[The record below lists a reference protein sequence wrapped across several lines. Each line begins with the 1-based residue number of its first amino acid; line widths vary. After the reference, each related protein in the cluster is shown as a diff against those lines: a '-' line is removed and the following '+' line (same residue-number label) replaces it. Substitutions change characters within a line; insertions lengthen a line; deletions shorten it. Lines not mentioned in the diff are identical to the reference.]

1 MSAFLILDDQDNVA
15 LALDDL
21 PAGATVKGVLLQ
33 EPIPAGHKLALTALE
48 PGTSIRKYAQII
60 GFARVPIAPGTHV
73 HTHNCDVQ
81 SFSRDYAFGAEAQGT
96 SLVATPATFEGF
108 LRSDGRAGTRNYIAV
123 LTSVNCSATVAKAIA
138 GQFTD
143 DAVRA
148 EFPNVDGVVA
158 FTHGTGCGQ
167 NIKGEGL
174 ALLRRVLSGYAT
186 HPNVAGALVVGLG
199 CEVNQIPDFLKEEG
213 LETGARLRTLVI
225 QESGGTRKTVEA
237 GVALVREML
246 HEANQCQRQTLP
258 ASHLTLALQC
268 GGSDAYSGITANP
281 ALGAASDLLVQH
293 GGTTVLSE
301 TPEIYGAE
309 HLLTRRAASEAVG
322 RKLIE
327 RIHWWEDY
335 TARHGGEMDNNPSPG
350 NKAGGLTTILEK
362 SLGAVAKGGRSDLAD
377 VALYAER
384 LRTRGFI
391 FMDSPGYDPV
401 SITGQVA
408 SGCNVVCFT
417 TGRGSVYGC
426 KPAPSLKLATNTPM
440 FERMFEDMD
449 LNCGE
454 VLDGVPLEQM
464 GERIFRLIL
473 ETASGKPTKSEQFGF
488 GDYEF
493 LPWQIGAVM

>member
-1 MSAFLILDDQDNVA
+1 MSAFLKLHDQDNVA

-21 PAGATVKGVLLQ
+21 PAGAEVHGVRVQ
-33 EPIPAGHKLALTALE
+33 EPIPAGHKVALVPLE
-48 PGTSIRKYAQII
+48 PGAPIRKYAQII
-60 GFARVPIAPGTHV
+60 GFASTAIAPGTHV

-81 SFSRDYAFGAEAQGT
+81 TFSRDYAFGSEAQG
-96 SLVATPATFEGF
+96 LQRIEPPATFDGF
-108 LRSDGRAGTRNYIAV
+108 LRADGRAGTRNFIAV

-138 GQFTD
+138 AQFS
-143 DAVRA
+143 DAQVQA

-199 CEVNQIPDFLKEEG
+199 CEVNQIPDFLKAEG
-213 LETGARLRTLVI
+213 LKAGPGLRTLVI
-225 QESGGTRKTVEA
+225 QESGGTRKTVEE

-246 HEANQCQRQTLP
+246 QEANQCQRQPLP
-258 ASHLTLALQC
+258 ASYLTLALQC

-281 ALGAASDLLVQH
+281 ALGAASDLLVRH

-309 HLLTRRAASEAVG
+309 HLLTRRAASEDVG

-327 RIHWWEDY
+327 RIHWWEEY

-384 LRTRGFI
+384 LRTHGFI

-440 FERMFEDMD
+440 FQRLFEDMD

-454 VLDGVPLEQM
+454 VLEGVSVEKM
-464 GERIFRLIL
+464 GERIFQLIL
-473 ETASGKPTKSEQFGF
+473 ETASGKRTRSEQFGF